1 VTLLAQSQRER
12 RATAGHALA
21 RLRALAADPH
31 LYAMGVAVTE
41 GNARDHRIGGRPSAY
56 PDWALVLFGAGIRV
70 MGSASATGRALA
82 DRTVW
87 ADVTLEAE
95 RLLGADAVAT
105 LPSIGP
111 NRDHWSYFCKRRIT
125 PGVLKQLVALQR
137 DLAVDRA
144 TEVGLLNPV
153 DHYSAGGYRRDH
165 VVGID
170 GKIFSSPL
178 RTLDAERV
186 DRHTGQLRPV
196 RQDPARQRYGEAGED
211 NLVWGTKFAIAS
223 VRSPLANHRVILGIA
238 HFPTDTP
245 GGEGRVFTDLA
256 VDLAHRNP
264 GIHAFTADGAWR
276 GTHLAQVQSA
286 TGCGVITPA
295 RRRTASRGGILWDG
309 CGYAAQPL
317 PWSRRRQEREA
328 ACGGHQLWAAAGTLF
343 EQTITANGGSH
354 FVELT
359 RHQTK
364 RDTTH
369 RADGTTRNQFYAR
382 YTLTC
387 SHGPDHDWWEPL
399 LPVATDTNARF
410 NRCEYLRVIP
420 TTSPSHQRLYGM
432 RQDTESLNAQLE
444 RAFYGQRLPAWG
456 AHNQTTIVLLA
467 ALADNAWARHVW
479 FDQLRRQAPPP
490 SAHAA

>member
-153 DHYSAGGYRRDH
+153 DHYSAGGYAATTSSASTGRYSAARFAPWTPN
-165 VVGID
+165 GSID
-170 GKIFSSPL
+170 TPDSCGPSAK
-178 RTLDAERV
+178 T
-186 DRHTGQLRPV
+186 RP
-196 RQDPARQRYGEAGED
+196 DSGTAKPARTTWCGAPSSR
-211 NLVWGTKFAIAS
+211 LP
-223 VRSPLANHRVILGIA
+223 RS
-238 HFPTDTP
+238 
-245 GGEGRVFTDLA
+245 
-256 VDLAHRNP
+256 AHR
-264 GIHAFTADGAWR
+264 
-276 GTHLAQVQSA
+276 
-286 TGCGVITPA
+286 
-295 RRRTASRGGILWDG
+295 
-309 CGYAAQPL
+309 
-317 PWSRRRQEREA
+317 
-328 ACGGHQLWAAAGTLF
+328 
-343 EQTITANGGSH
+343 
-354 FVELT
+354 
-359 RHQTK
+359 
-364 RDTTH
+364 
-369 RADGTTRNQFYAR
+369 
-382 YTLTC
+382 
-387 SHGPDHDWWEPL
+387 
-399 LPVATDTNARF
+399 
-410 NRCEYLRVIP
+410 
-420 TTSPSHQRLYGM
+420 
-432 RQDTESLNAQLE
+432 
-444 RAFYGQRLPAWG
+444 
-456 AHNQTTIVLLA
+456 
-467 ALADNAWARHVW
+467 
-479 FDQLRRQAPPP
+479 
-490 SAHAA
+490 